1 MVLFAYMEADRCCF
15 VVVLQLLV
23 FFFFLLCGKAKLSDS
38 SSAAGHYDARC
49 RLIKCLEFM
58 PVSDIQAES
67 ETNSVIE
74 FSLSLKTVLPQ
85 HLIHI

>member
-1 MVLFAYMEADRCCF
+1 MVLSAYMEADRCCF
-15 VVVLQLLV
+15 VVALKLLV
-23 FFFFLLCGKAKLSDS
+23 FFFPLCVKAKLSDS